1 MIQKKLNVMGMVNDN
16 EFEYKKVYTKE
27 QRLEKY
33 EKVIKHTGEERI
45 LVVLERHRK
54 AKIQKQNDKLSQFQ
68 LFAINKNKT
77 LVELMQ
83 YVKQNAG
90 IDVSTSIFLYC
101 NNQLLMM
108 KSDISVG
115 TLYETYQNKE
125 DNHLYLKYADFETFG

>member
-1 MIQKKLNVMGMVNDN
+1 MGMVNDN
-16 EFEYKKVYTKE
+16 EFEYKKAYTNE

-108 KSDISVG
+108 KSDITVG
-115 TLYETYQNKE
+115 ALYDTYQNKE
-125 DNHLYLKYADFETFG
+125 DKHLYLKYADFETFG